1 MKSKSLRLLNSFP
14 GILIGTLL
22 LLLVG
27 CNNQQADQVSMDKAE
42 MNKSEMNKTDSN
54 KMVSWL
60 GLKVEFKPNTN
71 AEMRD
76 RSIRAIESIIMDSVK
91 TLRQKFPAFSP
102 TICVGKSFFVD
113 SQTYTVNTMYPLSV
127 AASLPDTTCLCKN
140 NCGICRTFMNLLVT
154 PTGPGNPFQ
163 YIQRISD
170 MDQPGKF
177 H

>member
-1 MKSKSLRLLNSFP
+1 MKSKSLRLSTSFP

-22 LLLVG
+22 LLMVG
-27 CNNQQADQVSMDKAE
+27 CNNQPVDQVSMDKGE
-42 MNKSEMNKTDSN
+42 MNKKADSN

-60 GLKVEFKPNTN
+60 GLKVEFKPNIN
-71 AEMRD
+71 AEMKD
-76 RSIRAIESIIMDSVK
+76 RSIRAVESIIMDSVK

-140 NCGICRTFMNLLVT
+140 QCGICRTMMNLIIHSGD
-154 PTGPGNPFQ
+154 PAFQ
-163 YIQRISD
+163 SIKRISD
-170 MDQPGKF
+170 MDQMDYF